1 MSRLQQLS
9 ESFQLKFQKFLNGCD
24 AQEELD
30 RWDQDAF
37 GDMDAYYAADMTS
50 IVLRLTVADGRVTP
64 EEVRYIEEMFGFRYT
79 QQEVWDIYRDCQAG
93 IDTVF
98 DTEAENGYSRILA
111 VNEKLGAAYKELVC
125 LICTIIIES
134 DGILEGR
141 EVALAEQVRSWGM

>member
-1 MSRLQQLS
+1 MSRLHQLS

-24 AQEELD
+24 ALEELD
-30 RWDQDAF
+30 RWDRDAW

-50 IVLRLTVADGRVTP
+50 IALRLMVADGRVTP
-64 EEVRYIEEMFGFRYT
+64 EEVRYIDEMFGFRYT
-79 QQEVWDIYRDCQAG
+79 QQEVWDIYRDCRAG

-111 VNEKLGAAYKELVC
+111 INENLGAAYKELVC

-134 DGILEGR
+134 DGIR
-141 EVALAEQVRSWGM
+141 ESCEIALAEQVRS